1 MSDPIKVFGNVGSP
15 YTQKILSLLRY
26 KNIPYTVSW
35 GDVVQNLSFLD
46 IQPPKPVLLPTI
58 VLKDKNG
65 SDICKTDTTPIIRY
79 LEDIY
84 KDKSVIPN
92 SSVLRFLNYL
102 LEDFADEWT
111 TKYMFHYRWYFNEDA
126 ENAKKMLVLQHK
138 IDIDDESMNQ
148 FSDVIADRQIN
159 RLWVV
164 GSNNDTAN
172 LIDESYKRYLLLME
186 NHLKHLPFM
195 FGQRPSSSDFG
206 LYGQLTQLVGFDP
219 TPRNIAYKN
228 SPRTVSWVNIMSDL
242 SGLHDSG
249 GIGEFFGVKGNKSDN
264 KSKLNYFDD
273 NDYGWIDIDNIPDSL
288 IQIFNEVGKVY
299 IPCLIANAKAYE
311 NGDEVW
317 ETNIDGSIWK
327 QKTFPYQVKCLNW
340 IKDEFNKLSANDK
353 KTTLDLIGGSGCEDI
368 LD

>member
-1 MSDPIKVFGNVGSP
+1 MTDPIKVFGNVGSP

-26 KNIPYTVSW
+26 RNIPYSVSW
-35 GDVVQNLSFLD
+35 GDVVQNLSFLN
-46 IQPPKPVLLPTI
+46 IKPPKPVLLPTM
-58 VLKDKNG
+58 VFKDDKG
-65 SDICKTDTTPIIRY
+65 CDFCSTDTTPIIRY
-79 LEDIY
+79 LEELY
-84 KDKSVIPN
+84 KEKSVIPP
-92 SSVLRFLNYL
+92 SPVLSFLNYL

-126 ENAKKMLVLQHK
+126 DNAKKMLVLQHK
-138 IDIDDESMNQ
+138 IDIDDKSLNQ
-148 FSDVIADRQIN
+148 FGDIIADRQIN

-164 GSNNDTAN
+164 GSNDDTAK
-172 LIDESYKRYLLLME
+172 LIDESYKRYLSLME
-186 NHLKHLPFM
+186 KHLALLPFM

-219 TPRNIAYKN
+219 TPRNIAYKQ
-228 SPRTVSWVNIMSDL
+228 SPRTVSWVTIMSDL

-249 GIGEFFGVKGNKSDN
+249 GIGEFFGVQSNESSN
-264 KSKLNYFDD
+264 TNKLNYFKDY
-273 NDYGWIDIDNIPDSL
+273 NYGWLDIDNIPNSL
-288 IQIFNEVGKVY
+288 IEIFNEVGKVY

-317 ETNIDGSIWK
+317 ETSIDGEIWK

-340 IKDEFNKLSANDK
+340 IKDEFNKLSLDDK
-353 KTTLDLIGGSGCEDI
+353 KITLNLISGSGCEKI

>member
-148 FSDVIADRQIN
+148 FSDLIADRQIN

-172 LIDESYKRYLLLME
+172 LIDQSYKRYLLLME

-264 KSKLNYFDD
+264 KTKLNYFDD

-317 ETNIDGSIWK
+317 ETTIDGSIWK

-353 KTTLDLIGGSGCEDI
+353 KTTLDLIDGSGCEDI

>member
-111 TKYMFHYRWYFNEDA
+111 TKYMFHYRWYFDEDA

-172 LIDESYKRYLLLME
+172 LIDQSYKRYLLLME
-186 NHLKHLPFM
+186 NHLKYLPFM

-311 NGDEVW
+311 NGDKVW
-317 ETNIDGSIWK
+317 ETTINGSIWK

>member
-84 KDKSVIPN
+84 KNKSVIPN
-92 SSVLRFLNYL
+92 SSVLCFLNYL

-172 LIDESYKRYLLLME
+172 LIDQSYKRYLLLME

>member
-172 LIDESYKRYLLLME
+172 LIDQSYKRYLLLME

-264 KSKLNYFDD
+264 KTKLNYFDD

-317 ETNIDGSIWK
+317 ETTIDGSIWK

-340 IKDEFNKLSANDK
+340 IKDEFDKLSANDK

>member
-172 LIDESYKRYLLLME
+172 LIDQSYKRYLLLME

-264 KSKLNYFDD
+264 KTKLNYFDD

-317 ETNIDGSIWK
+317 KTTIDGSIWK

>member
-1 MSDPIKVFGNVGSP
+1 MSDSIKVFGNVGSP
-15 YTQKILSLLRY
+15 YTQKILSFLRY

-65 SDICKTDTTPIIRY
+65 SDVCKTDTTPIIRY

-84 KDKSVIPN
+84 KNKSVIPN
-92 SSVLRFLNYL
+92 SSVLCFLNYL

-111 TKYMFHYRWYFNEDA
+111 TKYMFHYRWYFNKDA

-138 IDIDDESMNQ
+138 IDIDDDSMNQ
-148 FSDVIADRQIN
+148 FSDIIADRQIN

-164 GSNNDTAN
+164 GSNDETAG
-172 LIDESYKRYLLLME
+172 LIDQSYKRYLSLME
-186 NHLKHLPFM
+186 KHLKFLPFM

-219 TPRNIAYKN
+219 TPRNIAYKK

-249 GIGEFFGVKGNKSDN
+249 GIGEFFGVKSKEINN
-264 KSKLNYFDD
+264 NKLNYFKN
-273 NDYGWIDIDNIPDSL
+273 NDYGWIDENNIPDSL
-288 IQIFNEVGKVY
+288 IEIFNEVGKVY

-311 NGDEVW
+311 KGDEVW
-317 ETNIDGSIWK
+317 ETSIDGSVWK

>member
-1 MSDPIKVFGNVGSP
+1 MSDSIKVFGNVGSP

-172 LIDESYKRYLLLME
+172 LIDQSYKRYLLLME

-288 IQIFNEVGKVY
+288 TQIFNEVGKVY

-317 ETNIDGSIWK
+317 ETTIDGSIWK